1 MPKRMPAETPSL
13 DDLRR
18 EIDEIDSA
26 IHDLIM
32 RRAEVGRAIGAIKGG
47 DGIAIRPGREARILR
62 RLVARHRG
70 PLPRAVVVRIWREII
85 AAFTALQGPFSVA
98 VSAVEGGPDLR
109 ELARDHYGSQTP
121 VRSLE
126 SDQSVLRA
134 VSEGEA
140 TVGVLPLPRSEEQN
154 PWWRNLA
161 RDGDNVPRIVARLP
175 FTAGN
180 VDRPGGADGFAV
192 SLAAPEAS
200 GEDRGLLILETPDP
214 MSRGSLK
221 ALMAKAEFEALDI
234 QNWAEAPERRLHLI
248 EVEGFLDDDDP
259 RIGALLEAGA
269 DVLSHCWWV
278 GGYAVPLSATQ
289 LADASGEDAA

>member
-47 DGIAIRPGREARILR
+47 DGIAIRPGREAQILR

-98 VSAVEGGPDLR
+98 LSAVEGGPDLR
-109 ELARDHYGSQTP
+109 QLARDHYGSQTP
-121 VRSLE
+121 VKSLE

-161 RDGDNVPRIVARLP
+161 RDGESVPRIVARLP
-175 FTAGN
+175 FTAGTN
-180 VDRPGGADGFAV
+180 DGPDGFAV

-214 MSRGSLK
+214 MSRDSLK
-221 ALMAKAEFEALDI
+221 ALMAKARFEVSDI

-259 RIGALLEAGA
+259 RIGELLEAGA

-278 GGYAVPLSATQ
+278 GGYAVPLSAAR
-289 LADASGEDAA
+289 LSDASDEDAA